1 MCSKLYI
8 YNYLS
13 EITVILLTF
22 QNKFLERILRN
33 KSLNII
39 FENLKIHKFLKK
51 QLIITKDGSHSLFV
65 LELNETYHSKNG
77 AITEAMHVFIRNGL
91 HFNPKQNLNILE
103 IGFGTGLNTLL
114 TLENLQNK
122 KVHYTTLEPF
132 PIAEEIYNKLNFHTF
147 TKSDEEIFLN
157 LHNCEWEKEIKL
169 STNFSFLKTNNK
181 LQNFN
186 GGKFDIIYF
195 DAFAPEKQ
203 AEMWTKTVFEKMY
216 CLLNENGFL
225 VTYCA
230 KGVVKRTLKSVGL
243 EVETLEGPPGK
254 REMIRA
260 NKK

>member
-1 MCSKLYI
+1 
-8 YNYLS
+8 
-13 EITVILLTF
+13 
-22 QNKFLERILRN
+22 
-33 KSLNII
+33 
-39 FENLKIHKFLKK
+39 LKK

-65 LELNETYHSKNG
+65 PGLNETYHSKNG
-77 AITEAMHVFIRNGL
+77 AFTEAMHVFIRNGL

-114 TLENLQNK
+114 TLENLGNK
-122 KVHYTTLEPF
+122 KLHYTTLEPF

-147 TKSDEEIFLN
+147 TKSDEEFFLN
-157 LHNCEWEKEIKL
+157 LHNCEWEREIKL
-169 STNFSFLKTNNK
+169 SENFTLFKSKQSF
-181 LQNFN
+181 QNFVSDR
-186 GGKFDIIYF
+186 KYDIIYF

-203 AEMWTKTVFEKMY
+203 TEMWTKTVFEKMY
-216 CLLNENGFL
+216 FLLKENGFL

>member
-1 MCSKLYI
+1 MI
-8 YNYLS
+8 
-13 EITVILLTF
+13 VIFLTF

-65 LELNETYHSKNG
+65 PGLNETYHSKYG

-181 LQNFN
+181 LLSEEDILLEIISVIRKYISFIVFGFN
-186 GGKFDIIYF
+186 IVEHDKISASPTKYLHMYNVYLFLNSIY
-195 DAFAPEKQ
+195 
-203 AEMWTKTVFEKMY
+203 
-216 CLLNENGFL
+216 
-225 VTYCA
+225 
-230 KGVVKRTLKSVGL
+230 
-243 EVETLEGPPGK
+243 
-254 REMIRA
+254 
-260 NKK
+260 

>member
-1 MCSKLYI
+1 M
-8 YNYLS
+8 
-13 EITVILLTF
+13 
-22 QNKFLERILRN
+22 
-33 KSLNII
+33 
-39 FENLKIHKFLKK
+39 KK

-65 LELNETYHSKNG
+65 PRLNETYHSKNG

-91 HFNPKQNLNILE
+91 HFNQKQNLNILE
-103 IGFGTGLNTLL
+103 IGFGTGLNALL
-114 TLENLQNK
+114 TLENLGNK
-122 KVHYTTLEPF
+122 KVHYTTLEPY
-132 PIAEEIYNKLNFHTF
+132 PISEKIYSKLNFHTL
-147 TKSDEEIFLN
+147 TNSDERTFLN
-157 LHNCEWEKEIKL
+157 LHNCDWEKEIKL
-169 STNFSFLKTNNK
+169 SKQFRFLKSK
-181 LQNFN
+181 KSSQNFIAN
-186 GGKFDIIYF
+186 KKFDIIYF

-230 KGVVKRTLKSVGL
+230 KGVVKRTLKSVEL